1 MDRRQSDKVLRKPE
15 LLAPAGDLR
24 RCKTAIRYGA
34 DAVYIGG
41 QSFSLRSRASNFSM
55 EDIREACAFAKEH
68 GAHIHVT
75 VNVIPHEEDFEG
87 LKEYLEKLQEYG
99 VTAVI
104 VASPAIMTLAK
115 QCAPGLEVHCS
126 TQMSVTNAEAAKFI
140 AEVLHAD
147 RVVLARECSMSDVY
161 KIAEECPVDIEAFIH
176 GGMCV
181 NFSGRCTLSNRMT
194 LRDANRGGCAQ
205 SCRWQYRV
213 YDGEKELSDDD
224 HLFTMGSKDL
234 FAASHLYD
242 MMKAGVASLKIE
254 GRMKTEYYVASVVS
268 AYRHLIDELYE
279 AQQPLSE
286 ERMAYHFREI
296 LRGENRETCDGFYSS
311 VAGYDSLIY
320 HANSNA
326 DVNHDFLGTVKS
338 YDAAAG
344 TMVMETR
351 NPLDAGDVIEVLSPG
366 KENRRFTA
374 EQIRNEKGE
383 YIDRCRNPLSRLTIE
398 VPFEV
403 GEDDILRR
411 AR

>member
-1 MDRRQSDKVLRKPE
+1 MDRRQSDKLLRKPE

-55 EDIREACAFAKEH
+55 EDIREACSFAKEH
-68 GAHIHVT
+68 GARIHVT

-87 LKEYLEKLQEYG
+87 LREYLVKLQEYG

-104 VASPAIMTLAK
+104 AASPAIMTLAK
-115 QCAPGLEVHCS
+115 ECAPKLEVHCS
-126 TQMSVTNAEAAKFI
+126 TQMSVTNGQAAKFM
-140 AEVLHAD
+140 AEQLHVD
-147 RVVLARECSMSDVY
+147 RVVLGRECSMEDVY
-161 KIAEECPVDIEAFIH
+161 SICEESPVDIEAFIH

-213 YDGEKELSDDD
+213 YENGRELSDDE

-268 AYRHLIDELYE
+268 AYRHLIDELYA
-279 AQQPLSE
+279 AQSPLSE
-286 ERMAYHFREI
+286 ERMAYHFHEI
-296 LRGENRETCDGFYSS
+296 LRGENRETCDGFYSGR
-311 VAGYDSLIY
+311 AGYDSLIY

-326 DVNHDFLGTVKS
+326 DVNHDFLGTVVS
-338 YDAAAG
+338 YDASRG
-344 TMVMETR
+344 EMVMETR
-351 NPLDAGDVIEVLSPG
+351 NPVDVGDVIEVLSPG
-366 KENRRFTA
+366 KENRRFTL
-374 EQIRNEKGE
+374 EFMRNKKGE
-383 YIDRCRNPLSRLTIE
+383 YLEKCRNPLSELTVN
-398 VPFEV
+398 VPFET
-403 GEDDILRR
+403 GRDDILRR